1 MWQIV
6 ALIAVAGLVLS
17 LIVHSIF
24 STISGL
30 YFGNIYKESVDKLIS
45 ENYEEIKNDIVNAV
59 TERVI
64 PLYWNAIYSN
74 LNKHENDVFNK
85 VADIIVEKI
94 NSEPVD
100 DIR

>member
-1 MWQIV
+1 MWEIIALV
-6 ALIAVAGLVLS
+6 AVVGLVLS

-30 YFGNIYKESVDKLIS
+30 YFGDIYRESVDKLIS

-85 VADIIVEKI
+85 VADIVVEKI

-100 DIR
+100 NIK